1 MSVNKSAAVYEWQ
14 GHKLYL
20 VNGHYMTDTKEDYE
34 AIVEHLQ
41 NIQHT
46 TSLLSEEN
54 KVARWLFCDLF
65 VRGCYREVEE
75 S

>member
-1 MSVNKSAAVYEWQ
+1 
-14 GHKLYL
+14 
-20 VNGHYMTDTKEDYE
+20 MTDNQEDYE
-34 AIVEHLQ
+34 AIINHLQ
-41 NIQHT
+41 DIRHT

-65 VRGCYREVEE
+65 KRGCYREVEE